1 MKWKQPPSIKIY
13 EALGALAD
21 GRVHVEGTTAKVW
34 ASTGDKYYDVVYEPA
49 TDAISA
55 NDNGSYW
62 QGYLGYPSVAL
73 LAALGV
79 IKYRTDVAEW
89 LKGVPWKEVNT
100 RFKNDYNK
108 VEAAVRERL
117 RQIEGFHEEAL
128 DEQIHLISEQI
139 SGLQLNRL
147 QSRKRPPSSR

>member
-34 ASTGDKYYDVVYEPA
+34 SSTRDKYYDVVYEPD
-49 TDAISA
+49 TNSISA

-79 IKYRTDVAEW
+79 IEYRTDVAAW
-89 LKGVPWKEVNT
+89 LKGIPWKEINK
-100 RFKNDYNK
+100 RFRNDYNK
-108 VEAAVRERL
+108 VEIVIREQL
-117 RQIEGFHEEAL
+117 RQSDGFNEEEL
-128 DEQIHLISEQI
+128 DDQIRLVAEQVS
-139 SGLQLNRL
+139 SLQLNRL
-147 QSRKRPPSSR
+147 SSRKRPPSAR

>member
-21 GRVHVEGTTAKVW
+21 GRVQVEGPTAKVW
-34 ASTGDKYYDVVYEPA
+34 SSTRDKYYDVIYESE
-49 TDAISA
+49 TNSISA

-79 IKYRTDVAEW
+79 IKYRTDVAAW
-89 LKGVPWKEVNT
+89 LQGIPWKEINK
-100 RFKNDYNK
+100 RFKNDYSK
-108 VEAAVRERL
+108 VEALIREQL
-117 RQIEGFHEEAL
+117 RQYEDFNEEAL
-128 DEQIHLISEQI
+128 DDQIHLIAEQL
-139 SGLQLNRL
+139 SSLELNKL
-147 QSRKRPPSSR
+147 GSRKRPPSTR